1 MSRDPPEACVCG
13 AGDGAYIEG
22 ANEERWEAAAGGGG
36 VGAGDGALRF
46 GNI

>member
-1 MSRDPPEACVCG
+1 MSRDPPGACVCG
-13 AGDGAYIEG
+13 AGDGAYIEVG
-22 ANEERWEAAAGGGG
+22 YEGRCEAVAGGG